1 MVNGFIHAHSG
12 WRWIVLILLV
22 SAIFYAFAN
31 KNKYHQK
38 INLFALIA
46 THVQLILGLLLFYLS
61 PKVQFSE
68 GFMKNPISRF
78 YTVEHTVFMLLAIL
92 LITLGYAR
100 AKRASNSGSAN
111 KNIRLYYGLGLILIL
126 ISIPWPFRNL
136 GAGWF

>member
-1 MVNGFIHAHSG
+1 MINGIIHAHSG
-12 WRWIVLILLV
+12 WRWIVFILLV

-46 THVQLILGLLLFYLS
+46 THIQLIFGLVLFYLS

-68 GFMKNPISRF
+68 GFMKNPILRF
-78 YTVEHTVFMLLAIL
+78 YTVEHTVLMLLAIF
-92 LITLGYAR
+92 LITWGYSK
-100 AKRASNSGSAN
+100 AKRASNNASAN
-111 KNIRLYYGLGLILIL
+111 KNIRLYYGIGLILIL

>member
-1 MVNGFIHAHSG
+1 MINGITHAHSG
-12 WRWIVLILLV
+12 WRWIVLVLLV
-22 SAIFYAFAN
+22 SAILYAFAN

-46 THVQLILGLLLFYLS
+46 THVQLILGLLLFFIS

-78 YTVEHTVFMLLAIL
+78 YTVEHTVLMLLAIL
-92 LITLGYAR
+92 LITLGYAK
-100 AKRASNSGSAN
+100 AKRASNIGIAN

>member
-1 MVNGFIHAHSG
+1 MINGITHAHSG
-12 WRWIVLILLV
+12 WRWIVLVLLV

-46 THVQLILGLLLFYLS
+46 THVQLILGLLLFFIS

-68 GFMKNPISRF
+68 GFMKNPILRF
-78 YTVEHTVFMLLAIL
+78 YTVEHTVLMLLAIL
-92 LITLGYAR
+92 LITLGYAK
-100 AKRASNSGSAN
+100 AKRASNIGIAN

>member
-1 MVNGFIHAHSG
+1 MVNGIIHAHSG

-31 KNKYHQK
+31 KSKYHQK

-46 THVQLILGLLLFYLS
+46 THVQLILGLLLFYFS

-92 LITLGYAR
+92 LITLGYAK
-100 AKRASNSGSAN
+100 AKRASNIGSAN